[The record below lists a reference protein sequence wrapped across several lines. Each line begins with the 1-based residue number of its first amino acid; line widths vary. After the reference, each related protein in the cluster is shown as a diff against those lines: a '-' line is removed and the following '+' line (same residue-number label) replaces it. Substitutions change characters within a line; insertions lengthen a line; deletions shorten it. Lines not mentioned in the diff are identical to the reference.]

1 VAKKAFHNTLS
12 IIIRE
17 EEQIMENKILQTF
30 LEVMPVLKD
39 ILDDDI
45 GVAVANT
52 TNILAYRPGDTI
64 NLKHKVGDQ
73 LLIEEPLYKTIKNGK
88 RYSSIAPREI
98 HGVPFKS
105 ITYPIKDSQGIVIGA
120 IGISKSLKNH
130 FEVEEASESLSVSL
144 QQTSAS
150 VEEICDGSQKLFAMI
165 ENIVES
171 AQKAEKQINES
182 YEILN
187 LIQNV
192 ARQSN
197 LLGLNAA
204 IESSRAGELGRG
216 FSVVASEMRKLAKLT
231 GESSEK
237 VSKTLI
243 EMNNYIEDIKKVV
256 NQVHS
261 VSQNQVAETE
271 EITAVLEKITL
282 DSQRLVDSAKIV

>member
-1 VAKKAFHNTLS
+1 
-12 IIIRE
+12 
-17 EEQIMENKILQTF
+17 MENKILQTF
-30 LEVMPVLKD
+30 LDVMPVLKD

-88 RYSSIAPREI
+88 RYSSTEPKEI

-105 ITYPIKDSQGIVIGA
+105 ITYPIKDFQGIVIGA
-120 IGISKSLKNH
+120 IGISKSLQNQVK
-130 FEVEEASESLSVSL
+130 VEEASERLSVSL

-171 AQKAEKQINES
+171 AKKAEKQINES

-231 GESSEK
+231 GESSKK
-237 VSKTLI
+237 VSRTLT

-282 DSQRLVDSAKIV
+282 DSQRLVDSVKIVL